1 MEGYKSE
8 IKEVIYG
15 ALGWRE
21 KIQIKDTQNAM
32 SIESDMTFKPEKIAI
47 VHVCNPYTEDGERE
61 YDVCVIVAEE
71 GMYKTSSES
80 FNSSLRNIINEISEA
95 NAEDE
100 DWEIRVRAV
109 KSKKNQ
115 GSFFTAELI

>member
-8 IKEVIYG
+8 IKEEIYG

-21 KIQIKDTQNAM
+21 KIQIKDTQRAM
-32 SIESDMTFKPEKIAI
+32 SIESDMTFKPEKIVI
-47 VHVCNPYTEDGERE
+47 VHVFNPYTEDGERE

-71 GMYKTSSES
+71 GMYKTSSKS
-80 FNSSLRNIINEISEA
+80 FINSLQNIMNEISDAEA
-95 NAEDE
+95 DGE
-100 DWEIRVRAV
+100 DWEIKVRAM